1 MATWTFDPTT
11 GRYADG
17 RGALV
22 PAARVTAALDRVI
35 ADTQTQ
41 LAVLGQ
47 RRAEGMN
54 TAEWRLAV
62 QGVLKQGHVTAG
74 ALAHGGLD
82 QLDPS
87 TRGFIG
93 ARLRS
98 QYSYLSGLALD
109 TAPGDFSGA
118 DMARLGQY
126 GNAAIRGTFS
136 GVMRRDAEGRGEDEE
151 RNVLGGSSASCEE
164 CIALA
169 DAGWVPLGS
178 TPELGSRTCAGNDNC
193 VIETRSAAAAGV
205 EA

>member
-35 ADTQTQ
+35 ADTQGQ

-93 ARLRS
+93 ARLRT
-98 QYSYLSGLALD
+98 QYGHLSGLALD
-109 TAPGDFSGA
+109 TAPGDFDGA
-118 DMARLGQY
+118 AMARLAQY
-126 GNAAIRGTFS
+126 GSGAVRGTYS
-136 GVMRRDAEGRGEDEE
+136 GVTRRDAEGRGEDEE
-151 RNVLGGSSASCEE
+151 RNVLGGANNCEE
-164 CIALA
+164 CPALS
-169 DAGWVPLGS
+169 DQGWVPLGS
-178 TPELGSRTCAGNDNC
+178 LPEIGSRVCHGNCAC
-193 VIETRSAAAAGV
+193 AIETRAAVPAGV

>member
-35 ADTQTQ
+35 ADTQAQ

-87 TRGFIG
+87 TRGFLG
-93 ARLRS
+93 ARLRG

-126 GNAAIRGTFS
+126 AGALRGTYS
-136 GVMRRDAEGRGEDEE
+136 GVWRRDAEGRGEDQEKNE
-151 RNVLGGSSASCEE
+151 LGGANNCEE
-164 CIALA
+164 CPALS
-169 DAGWVPLGS
+169 DQGWVPLGS
-178 TPELGSRTCAGNDNC
+178 LPEIGSRACHGNCSCA
-193 VIETRSAAAAGV
+193 IQTRAAVDAGV